1 MKLLIL
7 DANQR
12 SALAATRSLGSKG
25 VPVVVADETEKT
37 LSGSSK
43 YCSESFSYSSPC
55 ENSQEFI
62 ETLKK
67 ECIKRNIN
75 IIFPMTEITTHL
87 LLKHRDE
94 FKDVIIPF
102 ASFEA
107 FEQLTDKCK
116 LFELAQTL
124 NVPTPQTVVA
134 LSSQLSAISSQ
145 PSVISTSP
153 SALCSLPFPVV
164 IKPYRSRILSNGRWI
179 QTSVNYANSFTE
191 LQEMID
197 NTEYFR
203 NYPFLIQEYIKGEG
217 RGIFTLYENGKPIT
231 FFAHRRI
238 REKPPSGGI
247 SVLSESIEVDK
258 VLRDYAMRLF
268 SEVSWHGPA
277 MVEFKVTEEGRPYLM
292 EVNAR
297 FWGSL
302 QLAID
307 AGVDF
312 PYLLYQMAKGE
323 PIQRVNSYKIGIK
336 NRWLLGD
343 LDYIYLTFKNH
354 VGFTSKIYSLI
365 KFLNFLDKNT
375 NFEVNRWSD
384 LRPFLFELKRYFWN
398 K

>member
-94 FKDVIIPF
+94 FKGVIIPF
-102 ASFEA
+102 ASFET

-116 LFELAQTL
+116 LFELAQKL
-124 NVPTPQTVVA
+124 NVPTPKTIVA
-134 LSSQLSAISSQ
+134 FSSQ
-145 PSVISTSP
+145 PSVLSTLP
-153 SALCSLPFPVV
+153 FALSSLPFPVV
-164 IKPYRSRILSNGRWI
+164 IKPYRSRILLNEIWI
-179 QTSVNYANSFTE
+179 QASVNYANSVKE
-191 LQEMID
+191 LEDKI
-197 NTEYFR
+197 NKTEYLR
-203 NYPFLIQEYIKGEG
+203 HYPFLIQEYIKGEG
-217 RGIFTLYENGKPIT
+217 RGIFTLYENGRPIT

-238 REKPPSGGI
+238 REKPPSGGV
-247 SVLSESIEVDK
+247 SVLSESIETDPL
-258 VLRDYAMRLF
+258 LRDYALRIL
-268 SEVSWHGPA
+268 SEINWHGPA
-277 MVEFKVTEEGRPYLM
+277 MVEFKVTKEGRPYLM

-354 VGFTSKIYSLI
+354 VGLTFKIYSLI

-384 LRPFLFELKRYFWN
+384 LRPFLFELKRYFGIN
-398 K
+398 KNLK